1 MIRLIAFLV
10 IAVGLSWLGAWLA
23 DNPGQVSL
31 TWQGVEI
38 ETSFAVF
45 VVGVL
50 LLSVLLTLAF
60 EVVRL
65 LRGVPKR
72 FIRHRRHLRTERG
85 YEALSQGLVAVAAG
99 DTAAAKTLNRKAE
112 KLLDHAPSTLM
123 LSAQAAQLEGD
134 EGVAQVKF
142 QRMLG
147 HRETEFLGLRGM
159 LAQAIKDG
167 DTDAALK
174 LARRAYL
181 RRPNTPWVLTTLFDL
196 QTQAGLWTEALST
209 VGDMARYKLIDSATA
224 TRRRAILFHQ
234 AAADK
239 RAIGRTYEALE
250 LAQKAHRLLPGLAPI
265 AVQTSTLADQANKPR
280 VARKIIETSWRA
292 KPHPALAKT
301 LLDLAEEQSPV
312 ERFKLVERLYQLYP
326 NQLDAELTL
335 AAGAIAAA
343 RWQDARAALER
354 ALKLGPTASV
364 YRLLAELEQ
373 AERGDGDKARIW
385 LAKAVDAPP
394 DPAWLCETT
403 GEVRA
408 SWSAFGPD
416 GRFDSLHWGSPPKIV
431 PLLDEHAPA
440 TLILPGAVEPSGT
453 SDEPPPTETKT
464 TEVAMAGKV
473 DAA

>member
-1 MIRLIAFLV
+1 M
-10 IAVGLSWLGAWLA
+10 
-23 DNPGQVSL
+23 
-31 TWQGVEI
+31 
-38 ETSFAVF
+38 
-45 VVGVL
+45 
-50 LLSVLLTLAF
+50 
-60 EVVRL
+60 
-65 LRGVPKR
+65 
-72 FIRHRRHLRTERG
+72 
-85 YEALSQGLVAVAAG
+85 AVAAG

-167 DTDAALK
+167 DTDTALK

-265 AVQTSTLADQANKPR
+265 AVQTSALADQANKPR

-292 KPHPALAKT
+292 KPHPALAKA
-301 LLDLAEEQSPV
+301 LLDLAEEPSPG

-343 RWQDARAALER
+343 RWQDARAALGARTQAGADGVGLSLAGR
-354 ALKLGPTASV
+354 AGASPRRRWREGAGVVGQSRRRPARSRLVVRDHRRGTRHLVRLRPGRSIRQPPLG
-364 YRLLAELEQ
+364 LAPQ
-373 AERGDGDKARIW
+373 DR
-385 LAKAVDAPP
+385 APV
-394 DPAWLCETT
+394 
-403 GEVRA
+403 G
-408 SWSAFGPD
+408 
-416 GRFDSLHWGSPPKIV
+416 
-431 PLLDEHAPA
+431 
-440 TLILPGAVEPSGT
+440 
-453 SDEPPPTETKT
+453 
-464 TEVAMAGKV
+464 
-473 DAA
+473 